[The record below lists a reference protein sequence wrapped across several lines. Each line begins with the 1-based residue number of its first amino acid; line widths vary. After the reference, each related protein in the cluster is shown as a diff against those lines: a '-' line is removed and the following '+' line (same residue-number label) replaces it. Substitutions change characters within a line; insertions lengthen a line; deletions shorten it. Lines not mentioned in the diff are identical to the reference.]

1 MDKLNRWFELN
12 KDKADFR
19 AVYIAEA
26 HPTDGWQV
34 PQNERDK
41 VLIATHKAMKE
52 REAAAKQLLTDL
64 KIKLPIVVDAM
75 DDKISAAYSAW
86 PDRIFII
93 GKDMKIAYRGGQG
106 PAGFKVDEARM
117 ALDELIKK

>member
-41 VLIATHKAMKE
+41 VLVATHKQMKE
-52 REAAAKQLLTDL
+52 REAAALLL
-64 KIKLPIVVDAM
+64 
-75 DDKISAAYSAW
+75 
-86 PDRIFII
+86 
-93 GKDMKIAYRGGQG
+93 
-106 PAGFKVDEARM
+106 
-117 ALDELIKK
+117 